1 MAASQVIEP
10 LHLFAIPS
18 EVLDNL
24 TLRQSPLAQPQPSES
39 ILEEQVP
46 VAPSNPGAAS
56 CNLCP
61 GTALN
66 DVQEQRAHFRSDWH
80 RYNVKLRLQNPTA
93 TAVTETQFASLVDG
107 SAFEMPAQNPHY

>member
-1 MAASQVIEP
+1 MATPQIREP
-10 LHLFAIPS
+10 LHLFSIPP

-24 TLRQSPLAQPQPSES
+24 TLRPSPLAQPQLSEPTV
-39 ILEEQVP
+39 EEQATVG
-46 VAPSNPGAAS
+46 PSVPGAAS

-80 RYNVKLRLQNPTA
+80 RYNVKLRLQNPGA
-93 TAVTETQFASLVDG
+93 NPVTETQFANLVDG
-107 SAFEMPAQNPHY
+107 SSF